1 MLLVYTKNITPRI
14 EYIFKLIFSDILGVS
29 IQFTTNKEE
38 FINSNGAK
46 LNYSNNKIKDEIFIL
61 PDKLLFE
68 KGVAEQDISV
78 TEWKT
83 SPDTGVSPYRT
94 GKIFFQ
100 TGTNSDLPFDPFAA
114 SFYLVTRYEEYLPF
128 ISDEYQRFEAKQSL
142 AYKYDFLDQPIVN
155 QWAILLSEVIKKK
168 YSNFTF
174 PERKFQY
181 ISTIDI
187 DNAYAY
193 VHKSIFRTLG
203 AAAKSLLNL
212 NFKDNIKRYNALTG
226 KNKDP
231 YDTYDFL
238 DFIHKKY
245 NIKPIYFFLVGK
257 YGKYGKNPS
266 LKNRAFQSLIKNIG
280 KNAEIGIHP
289 SYTSYKKFNVLK
301 EEINNLS
308 GIINKKIT
316 KSRQHFLKLSFPE
329 TYKNLVKLNIKEDYT
344 MGYAASVGFRA
355 GICTPYFFY
364 DITLEKETNLK
375 IVPFQIMDTALNKY
389 LNLTPEKAIFKI
401 ENIIK
406 KVKYVNGTY
415 VSLWHNEA
423 VSEQREWKNWK
434 FVYEKMLQIAQ

>member
-1 MLLVYTKNITPRI
+1 MILIYTHKTTPRI

-29 IQFTTNKEE
+29 IQFTTNKEK
-38 FINSNGAK
+38 FINSTGAK
-46 LNYSNNKIKDEIFIL
+46 INYSNNKIKDEIFIL

-68 KGVAEQDISV
+68 KGINQQNIKV
-78 TEWKT
+78 TEWQNDLYPIIQTNESFKIFYQT
-83 SPDTGVSPYRT
+83 SPLS
-94 GKIFFQ
+94 
-100 TGTNSDLPFDPFAA
+100 NLPFDPFSA

-142 AYKYDFLDQPIVN
+142 AYKYNFLDQPIVN

-193 VHKSIFRTLG
+193 VHKGIIRTLG

-245 NIKPIYFFLVGK
+245 NINPIYFFLVGK

-289 SYTSYKKFNVLK
+289 SYTSYKKFDVLK
-301 EEINNLS
+301 EEINGLS

-329 TYKNLVKLNIKEDYT
+329 TYKNLVKLIKEDYT
-344 MGYAASVGFRA
+344 MGYASTVGFRA

-364 DITLEKETNLK
+364 DITLEKKTNLK

-406 KVKYVNGTY
+406 KVKYVKGTL
-415 VSLWHNEA
+415 VTLWHNESL
-423 VSEQREWKNWK
+423 SEQREWENWK
-434 FVYEKMLQIAQ
+434 FVYEKMMQIVQ